1 MGGCEWAQPSVG
13 DCWGVIQNQ
22 AFTVKA
28 VEVSLVYGLLLG
40 PGYEDIP
47 LEAQGLASISLDW

>member
-1 MGGCEWAQPSVG
+1 MG